1 MGIITNF
8 LGALPSVV
16 SGGTQL
22 AGAVSGIRTNDLNY
36 RLQQEN
42 LAYQKQLQQT
52 VFNREDN
59 AVQRRVADLKKAG
72 LSPTLAAGSAASAG
86 SVIGTSAS
94 QKQNNLENLM
104 AIANVKSVI
113 AQQEKAQTEADIA
126 KNQLIQDKMNT
137 AYYRRQGVSPVESQF
152 GWQQLVT
159 NLVNGLVNRA
169 GTSLASSV
177 GEELGNFVNKAGDV
191 SNSAGNTITNSQA
204 SILKQKGLYKMFLKQ
219 GFTPEVQKA
228 LRGK

>member
-1 MGIITNF
+1 MGIISNF
-8 LGALPSVV
+8 LGALPSIV
-16 SGGTQL
+16 SGGSQL
-22 AGAVSGIRTNDLNY
+22 AGAVSGIKTNDLNY

-42 LAYQKQLQQT
+42 LAYQKMLQQT

-94 QKQNNLENLM
+94 RKESNLENLM

-126 KNQLIQDKMNT
+126 KNQLVQDRMNT

-159 NLVNGLVNRA
+159 NLVNGLVNKA

-204 SILKQKGLYKMFLKQ
+204 AILKQKGLYKSFLKN

>member
-1 MGIITNF
+1 MGIISNF
-8 LGALPSVV
+8 LGVLPSVV
-16 SGGTQL
+16 SGGSQL

-94 QKQNNLENLM
+94 QKQSNLENLM

-126 KNQLIQDKMNT
+126 KNQLVQDKMNT

-159 NLVNGLVNRA
+159 NLVNGLVNKA

-191 SNSAGNTITNSQA
+191 SNSAGNTITNVQA

>member
-1 MGIITNF
+1 MGIISNF
-8 LGALPSVV
+8 LGALPSIV
-16 SGGTQL
+16 SGGSQL
-22 AGAVSGIRTNDLNY
+22 AGAVSGIKTNDLNY
-36 RLQQEN
+36 KLQQEN
-42 LAYQKQLQQT
+42 LAYQKMLQQT

-94 QKQNNLENLM
+94 RKESNLENLM

-126 KNQLIQDKMNT
+126 KNQLVQDRMNT

-159 NLVNGLVNRA
+159 NLVNGLVNKA
-169 GTSLASSV
+169 GTSLAASV

-204 SILKQKGLYKMFLKQ
+204 AILKQKGLYKMFLKQ

>member
-1 MGIITNF
+1 MGIISNF
-8 LGALPSVV
+8 LGALPSIV

-42 LAYQKQLQQT
+42 LAYQKQLQQII
-52 VFNREDN
+52 FGREDN

-86 SVIGTSAS
+86 SVINTSAS
-94 QKQNNLENLM
+94 QKQSNLENLM

-126 KNQLIQDKMNT
+126 KNQLVQDRMNT

-159 NLVNGLVNRA
+159 NLVNGLVNKA